1 MKRKR
6 KEIITAIIECEL
18 ELKRQGDV
26 KALLKRGDTRT
37 LAFKLEGRD
46 SVSEIDWILTL
57 KTEGRKLPPEYLE
70 IIGEENGNHVTV
82 KISSKAKQSKL
93 QE

>member
-1 MKRKR
+1 MKTR

-18 ELKRQGDV
+18 ELKRQGDI

-46 SVSEIDWILTL
+46 SALEIDWVLTL

-82 KISSKAKQSKL
+82 TLKGKAKQSKL
-93 QE
+93 QV